1 MMEVFFVCPSK
12 SYQKDSIVYHE
23 KPNRERGEEFFVFF
37 GSRIDGFDES
47 IRKIFR
53 RIISLSR
60 IGTIDSLFK
69 EIVVIFKEEIGNE
82 RVDWLLN
89 NYLVVVGVK
98 RNNRV
103 YILRLDNVALKAY
116 DQNSLHIG
124 GASERFERIHLSEG
138 FKQVD
143 MFEKSI
149 EDVFVFEKMK
159 SASGASTVIFLPS
172 EEFYERNVERIK
184 DTLFF
189 PDFNPSK
196 ITQRSMEWVTN
207 SFCGVHTGLVE
218 KSSFERVAGI
228 HRTRRIS
235 VPLVAGVLA
244 AVIASFIF
252 FYPTNKKKDVVV
264 PADNEPL
271 LVAKDRTEENEN
283 VKGSVV
289 DIQGEDKAQFSKD
302 IKSILLDKLW
312 SVSFPKPVTSSPA
325 VADDR
330 VVFGCR
336 DGKLYS
342 FNLSGEKLWEYNSK
356 SGIGASPAIVGDIVI
371 CANYAGRVF
380 AVKLSNGEE
389 VWVAETGEK
398 IVSSPRVYG
407 DRVYLGTVRGKFVAI
422 DKDNGKLQWSKR
434 LGIGIWGNAC
444 IGPDYII
451 VPTMDGYL
459 VRLKKNGET
468 LWKIKFSKGIYSSP
482 LCIDEKDRVIFGCKD
497 GYLYCYTLSRGK
509 LLWKLRAGAE
519 VNSPIVQTNGK
530 IIFGS
535 KSGYMFAVSLDG
547 SELWRRLLSGPIL
560 SRPEIIDET
569 VLVTNYGKELVALEL
584 NSGKVL
590 RRFKASSPI
599 YSSCCYS
606 NNRVFF
612 GSNGGTFYAVTMY
625 DE

>member
-1 MMEVFFVCPSK
+1 MMEVFFVCPARPSR
-12 SYQKDSIVYHE
+12 KDSIVYHE
-23 KPNRERGEEFFVFF
+23 KPKRKRGEEFFVFF

-47 IRKIFR
+47 IKKIFR

-60 IGTIDSLFK
+60 IGTIDSYFR
-69 EIVVIFKEEIGNE
+69 EIVLIFKEELGNE

-89 NYLVVVGVK
+89 NYLVVVGIK
-98 RNNRV
+98 RNNKV
-103 YILRLDNVALKAY
+103 FVLRLENIVLKAY
-116 DQNSLHIG
+116 DQNFLSIG
-124 GASERFERIHLSEG
+124 GASERFERIHISDRL
-138 FKQVD
+138 KQVD
-143 MFEKSI
+143 MFERSI
-149 EDVFVFEKMK
+149 EDVFIFERMRLIDCVC
-159 SASGASTVIFLPS
+159 TVLFLPS
-172 EEFYERNVERIK
+172 EEFFERNVERIK

-196 ITQRSMEWVTN
+196 INQRSIEWVTN
-207 SFCGVHTGLVE
+207 SFCGIHTGGVE
-218 KSSFERVAGI
+218 KGSFKRAVSI
-228 HRTRRIS
+228 RRTRKIS
-235 VPLVAGVLA
+235 VPLIAGVLA
-244 AVIASFIF
+244 AIIASFIF
-252 FYPTNKKKDVVV
+252 FYPTNKKNDVVV
-264 PADNEPL
+264 PSNNEPL
-271 LVAKDRTEENEN
+271 LVANDKIEDNEN
-283 VKGSVV
+283 IKGNGG
-289 DIQGEDKAQFSKD
+289 DIQRGDKAQLSKD

-325 VADDR
+325 IDGDR

-342 FNLSGEKLWEYNSK
+342 FNLNGEKLWEYNSK
-356 SGIGASPAIVGDIVI
+356 SGIGASPAIVGNIVI

-380 AVKLSNGEE
+380 AVKLLNGEE
-389 VWVAETGEK
+389 VWTAETGEK

-422 DKDNGKLQWSKR
+422 DKDSGKLQWSKR
-434 LGIGIWGNAC
+434 LGIGIWGSAC
-444 IGPDYII
+444 VGLDYII
-451 VPTMDGYL
+451 VPTMDGHI
-459 VRLKKNGET
+459 VRLKKNGEI
-468 LWKIKFSKGIYSSP
+468 LWKIRFSKGIYSSP

-497 GYLYCYTLSRGK
+497 GYLYCYTLSRGR
-509 LLWKLRAGAE
+509 LLWKFRAGAE
-519 VNSPIVQTNGK
+519 VNSPIVEKNGK

-535 KSGYMFAVSLDG
+535 KGGYIFAVSLDG
-547 SELWRRLLSGPIL
+547 DELWRRLLSGPIL